1 MNIRATEE
9 SDWLILKETRL
20 AALRDT
26 PTAFGVSYQT
36 AITDSDEQW
45 KERASAK
52 THPKFWLAF
61 KGDQTIGMI
70 GAGVDQSDRYNLIAM
85 WVEPKSRGLG
95 VAEYLVNTVKF
106 DSIKKGFKQI
116 FLDVSLKN
124 LRAYRFY
131 EKHGFVFNGEEKP
144 LASHPEIMVQ
154 TMEWQSKK

>member
-1 MNIRATEE
+1 M
-9 SDWLILKETRL
+9 
-20 AALRDT
+20 
-26 PTAFGVSYQT
+26 
-36 AITDSDEQW
+36 
-45 KERASAK
+45 
-52 THPKFWLAF
+52 
-61 KGDQTIGMI
+61 
-70 GAGVDQSDRYNLIAM
+70 
-85 WVEPKSRGLG
+85 G

-154 TMEWQSKK
+154 TMELQSKK